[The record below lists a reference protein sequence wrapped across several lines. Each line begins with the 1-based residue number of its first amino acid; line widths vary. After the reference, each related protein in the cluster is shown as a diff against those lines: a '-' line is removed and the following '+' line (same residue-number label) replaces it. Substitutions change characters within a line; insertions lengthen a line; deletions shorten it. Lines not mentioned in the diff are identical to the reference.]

1 MDLGAPRGTWDFRR
15 RMSVQALYFCAG
27 MAVGALVIPWI
38 NPDVAKTA
46 ITSAFMLAGAV
57 VGAYLGV
64 ATTHDYLHR
73 PAPAP
78 AAPPK
83 PPPVQA
89 KDDEIG

>member
-1 MDLGAPRGTWDFRR
+1 
-15 RMSVQALYFCAG
+15 
-27 MAVGALVIPWI
+27 
-38 NPDVAKTA
+38 
-46 ITSAFMLAGAV
+46 MLAGAV

-64 ATTHDYLHR
+64 ATTHDSLHR